1 MPVEPHGSLR
11 ALSEYRK
18 YASTEA
24 PLRIWR
30 AGTVAVEAPVG
41 SNPWSKVSVP
51 VKPLLHVSVTL
62 PVAFNGLDAFATIG
76 S

>member
-1 MPVEPHGSLR
+1 
-11 ALSEYRK
+11 
-18 YASTEA
+18 
-24 PLRIWR
+24 
-30 AGTVAVEAPVG
+30 VEAPVG